1 MSVALKHRGREV
13 TADEVQFIRE
23 LISAHP
29 RASRRALSA
38 HLCLAWGWRQANGE
52 LRDMVCRGLML
63 ALHRA
68 GHIELPPVR
77 FIALNNAIRHRHRQQ
92 EQLQVEIDRAELA
105 LPLSELR
112 PLELRQ
118 VRRTD
123 DEWLCDALIA
133 EHHYLGYTRPVGEH
147 LKYLVYAQGRPIACV
162 TWSSA
167 PRHLGPRDRFIGWS
181 AAARRQNIRF
191 LAYNTRFLILPWV
204 RVPHLA
210 SHILACVAKDISKEW
225 DRFYGHPIYYLE
237 TFIEPDRFRGT
248 CYRAANWVALGLTT
262 GRGKADQTK
271 RPNRPLKEVMGYPL
285 TKKFRELL
293 SKAEAL

>member
-1 MSVALKHRGREV
+1 MSVTLKHRGREV
-13 TADEVQFIRE
+13 TDEDARFIQE
-23 LISAHP
+23 LIRAHP
-29 RASRRALSA
+29 GKSRLALSKL
-38 HLCLAWGWRQANGE
+38 LCEAWNWRQPNGE
-52 LRDMVCRGLML
+52 LRDMVCRSLML

-68 GHIELPPVR
+68 GLIELPPVR
-77 FIALNNAIRHRHRQQ
+77 FQVTNNAIRHHERKHQSA
-92 EQLQVEIDRAELA
+92 LIDRTDLD
-105 LPLSELR
+105 LPLSALR

-118 VRRTD
+118 VRRTS
-123 DEWLCDALIA
+123 DERMCDALIA

-147 LKYLVYAQGRPIACV
+147 LKYLVYALGRPLACI

-181 AAARRQNIRF
+181 AVARRQNIRF

-210 SHILACVAKDISKEW
+210 SHILARVAKQLPADW
-225 DRFYGHPIYYLE
+225 ARVYGHAIYYLE
-237 TFIEPDRFRGT
+237 TFVEPDRFRGT
-248 CYRAANWVALGLTT
+248 CYRAANWIALGLTT

-271 RPNRPLKEVMGYPL
+271 LPNRPLKEVMGYPL

-293 SKAEAL
+293 ADLEVA